1 MKKLMMLLIAM
12 INIFAFTS
20 CNNEVADGSSTD
32 ESKNFER
39 GWYTYTV
46 THDDE
51 VVSKYYFL
59 YNKKK
64 RCINGGTEENQ
75 LGDPGSVLSELE
87 QYDFNI
93 VSNSVCDT
101 IKNGVHVKITLEKTA
116 KEVLESLS
124 WYLEPTFTE
133 DDLNFEEGWW
143 EFGEY
148 VNGKEK
154 AFSQYFLLNSKK
166 EPLKFFNI
174 NKNNPD
180 ENSEV
185 EETILKNLKLQG
197 HSDFWDFQLYGFY
210 YYDPYFNQDGEICD
224 KFLRKVSEKDLPE
237 FIKNS
242 I

>member
-20 CNNEVADGSSTD
+20 CNNEVAYGSSTD
-32 ESKNFER
+32 ENKNFSR

-51 VVSKYYFL
+51 VKTKYYLL
-59 YNKKK
+59 YDKKK
-64 RCINGGTEENQ
+64 RCINGGTEEKQ
-75 LGDPGSVLSELE
+75 LGDPGWVLSELE

-101 IKNGVHVKITLEKTA
+101 IKNGVHVKITLEITS
-116 KEVLESLS
+116 KEVLDSLS

-133 DDLNFEEGWW
+133 DDLNFEAGWW

-148 VNGKEK
+148 INGKEDCT
-154 AFSQYFLLNSKK
+154 SQYFLFNSKK
-166 EPLKFFNI
+166 ELLKFFNI
-174 NKNNPD
+174 NKSNPD
-180 ENSEV
+180 ENRENDIEDLNWNYNGEFS
-185 EETILKNLKLQG
+185 N
-197 HSDFWDFQLYGFY
+197 FWDFQLYGFY
-210 YYDPYFNQDGEICD
+210 YYDPYFRNGEIHD
-224 KFLRKVSEKDLPE
+224 RFLRKVSEEDLPE